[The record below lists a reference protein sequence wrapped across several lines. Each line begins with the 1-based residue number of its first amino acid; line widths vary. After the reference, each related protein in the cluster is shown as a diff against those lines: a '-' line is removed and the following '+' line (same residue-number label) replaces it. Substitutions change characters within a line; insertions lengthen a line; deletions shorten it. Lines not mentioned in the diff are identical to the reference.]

1 MSRFIISPLAKQEL
15 KEINRYIARFNSNA
29 ARRLINRIKQQCKLL
44 ADFPEMG
51 QKCDELEPDLRS
63 FPVENYMIF
72 YRSIDHGVQIVRV
85 ISGYRDLEMIFS
97 QDIDG

>member
-1 MSRFIISPLAKQEL
+1 MSRFIISLLAKQEL
-15 KEINRYIARFNSNA
+15 KEINRYIARLNYNA

-51 QKCDELEPDLRS
+51 QKCDELEPDIRS
-63 FPVENYMIF
+63 FPVENYIIF
-72 YRSIDHGVQIVRV
+72 YRLIDDGVQIVRV
-85 ISGYRDLEMIFS
+85 ISGYRDLEVIFS

>member
-1 MSRFIISPLAKQEL
+1 MSRFIISLLAKQEL
-15 KEINRYIARFNSNA
+15 KEINRYIARLNSNA

-63 FPVENYMIF
+63 FPVENYIIF
-72 YRSIDHGVQIVRV
+72 YRLIDDGVQIVRV
-85 ISGYRDLEMIFS
+85 ISGYRDLEVIFS

>member
-51 QKCDELEPDLRS
+51 QKCDE
-63 FPVENYMIF
+63 
-72 YRSIDHGVQIVRV
+72 
-85 ISGYRDLEMIFS
+85 
-97 QDIDG
+97 

>member
-1 MSRFIISPLAKQEL
+1 MSRFIISLLAKQEL

-72 YRSIDHGVQIVRV
+72 YRPIDDGVQIVRELVV
-85 ISGYRDLEMIFS
+85 IEIWR
-97 QDIDG
+97 

>member
-1 MSRFIISPLAKQEL
+1 MSRFIISLLAKQEL

-72 YRSIDHGVQIVRV
+72 YRPKLSLNTSENVLVRSELQLINISSSI
-85 ISGYRDLEMIFS
+85 L
-97 QDIDG
+97 

>member
-1 MSRFIISPLAKQEL
+1 MSRFIISLLAKQEL
-15 KEINRYIARFNSNA
+15 KEINRYIARLNSNA

-51 QKCDELEPDLRS
+51 QKCDELEPDIRS
-63 FPVENYMIF
+63 FPVENYIIF
-72 YRSIDHGVQIVRV
+72 YRLIDDGVQIVRV
-85 ISGYRDLEMIFS
+85 ISGYRDLEVIFS

>member
-1 MSRFIISPLAKQEL
+1 MSRFIISLLAKQEL

-63 FPVENYMIF
+63 FPVENYIIF
-72 YRSIDHGVQIVRV
+72 YPPIDDGVQIVRV
-85 ISGYRDLEMIFS
+85 ISGYRDLEVIFS

>member
-15 KEINRYIARFNSNA
+15 KEINSYIATFNSNA

-51 QKCDELEPDLRS
+51 QKCDELEPGLRT
-63 FPVENYMIF
+63 FPVENYIIF
-72 YRSIDHGVQIVRV
+72 YRPIDDGVQIVRV
-85 ISGYRDLEMIFS
+85 ISGYRDLEMIFY
-97 QDIDG
+97 QDLNG

>member
-1 MSRFIISPLAKQEL
+1 MSRFIISLLAKQEL
-15 KEINRYIARFNSNA
+15 KKINRYIARFNSNA

-63 FPVENYMIF
+63 FPVENYIIF
-72 YRSIDHGVQIVRV
+72 YRLIDDGVQIVRV
-85 ISGYRDLEMIFS
+85 ISGYRDLEVIFS

>member
-1 MSRFIISPLAKQEL
+1 MSRFIISLLAKQEL

-51 QKCDELEPDLRS
+51 QKCDELEPDIRS
-63 FPVENYMIF
+63 FPVENYIIF
-72 YRSIDHGVQIVRV
+72 YPPIDDGVQIVRV
-85 ISGYRDLEMIFS
+85 ISGYRDLEVIFS